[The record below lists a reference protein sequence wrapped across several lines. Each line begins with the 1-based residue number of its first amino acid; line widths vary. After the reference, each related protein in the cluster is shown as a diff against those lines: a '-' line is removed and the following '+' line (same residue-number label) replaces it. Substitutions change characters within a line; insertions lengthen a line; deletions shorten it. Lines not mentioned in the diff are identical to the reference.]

1 MGTCPTWCFNLMST
15 ARRKSQWGQFDC
27 SGRVFTAAMAESQVP
42 YPYDAATIAS
52 LKASLS
58 EPRFATYLKKAS
70 GDATFALTLYLYN
83 SRLAKSFLFPLS
95 VAEVTLR
102 NAVDGVLL
110 QMFGAAWHQDADFR
124 DNVLTPESLGALEKA
139 IDRARSNE
147 RGKVIAE
154 LTFDFWSNLFRNE
167 YADLWRTKANIA
179 FPGLAHGEGRHEI
192 QVLVREINRLRN
204 RVAHHEPILDMNVP
218 DLHSKIIKLVELRCQ
233 VTAGWM
239 RHHSTVSVV
248 MRSRPNLAGSAPV
261 TLASRADH
269 KFEVVERT
277 TKLVGLAS
285 EAAQTCAAFV
295 CLENG
300 SIVGAITHQQLAL
313 FMATKA
319 LELDGMVD
327 LNDHT
332 VEDVLSIPAVTDGF
346 RSMPA
351 GSSFFDAI
359 KILKEPKTRVVV
371 AVDPDNGAPV
381 GVVLRAHRRY

>member
-1 MGTCPTWCFNLMST
+1 
-15 ARRKSQWGQFDC
+15 
-27 SGRVFTAAMAESQVP
+27 MAESQVP

-70 GDATFALTLYLYN
+70 EDATFAFALYLYN

-110 QMFGAAWHQDADFR
+110 QMFGAAWHQDANFR

-139 IDRARSNE
+139 IERARSNE

-218 DLHSKIIKLVELRCQ
+218 DLHSKIIKLV
-233 VTAGWM
+233 
-239 RHHSTVSVV
+239 
-248 MRSRPNLAGSAPV
+248 
-261 TLASRADH
+261 
-269 KFEVVERT
+269 
-277 TKLVGLAS
+277 
-285 EAAQTCAAFV
+285 
-295 CLENG
+295 
-300 SIVGAITHQQLAL
+300 
-313 FMATKA
+313 
-319 LELDGMVD
+319 
-327 LNDHT
+327 
-332 VEDVLSIPAVTDGF
+332 
-346 RSMPA
+346 
-351 GSSFFDAI
+351 
-359 KILKEPKTRVVV
+359 
-371 AVDPDNGAPV
+371 
-381 GVVLRAHRRY
+381 

>member
-1 MGTCPTWCFNLMST
+1 MST
-15 ARRKSQWGQFDC
+15 ARSKSQWGQFDC
-27 SGRVFTAAMAESQVP
+27 SGKMFTAAMAESQVP
-42 YPYDAATIAS
+42 YSYDAATIAS

-58 EPRFATYLKKAS
+58 EPRFATYLTKAS
-70 GDATFALTLYLYN
+70 GDETFAFALYLYN

-110 QMFGAAWHQDADFR
+110 QMFGAAWHQNANFR
-124 DNVLTPESLGALEKA
+124 DNVLTLESLAALEKS
-139 IDRARSNE
+139 IERARSNE

-154 LTFDFWSNLFRNE
+154 LTFDFWSNLFRSE
-167 YADLWRTKANIA
+167 YADMWRTKANIA
-179 FPGLAHGEGRHEI
+179 FPGLSHGEGRHEI

-204 RVAHHEPILDMNVP
+204 RVAHHEPILDINVP
-218 DLHSKIIKLVELRCQ
+218 ELHSKIIKLVELRCQ

-261 TLASRADH
+261 TLATRADH
-269 KFEVVERT
+269 RFEVVKRT
-277 TKLVGLAS
+277 SKLVDLAS
-285 EAAQTCAAFV
+285 GAAQTCAAFV
-295 CLENG
+295 CMENG
-300 SIVGAITHQQLAL
+300 GVVGAITHQQLAL
-313 FMATKA
+313 FVATKA
-319 LELDGMVD
+319 LEEDGMVD

-332 VEDVLSIPAVTDGF
+332 VEEVLSLSAVTDGF
-346 RSMPA
+346 RLMPA
-351 GSSFFDAI
+351 ESSFFDAI

-371 AVDPDNGAPV
+371 AVNPDNGVPV